1 MNTGKKEATTKDAI
15 MEAAE
20 AEFLEKG
27 FSNTKTT
34 AIAARAK
41 VTHAMLHYY
50 FGTKLNLFQTV
61 FNNKI
66 QFIAD
71 HLILKKEQN
80 LTFFETI
87 EDLIRSHFDFFSQN
101 IRLVTFI
108 YNEMIVSSENRDVL
122 LKILQPKF
130 TSVLAKI
137 ESLMEEEI
145 LRDAIHPVKPV
156 YLLLNIISLNIATFM
171 IFPVIKDAYPSDE
184 EYNRLLKERKESNVR
199 FIIQALK
206 K

>member
-1 MNTGKKEATTKDAI
+1 MGADKKEATTKEII

-20 AEFLEKG
+20 TEFLEKG
-27 FSNTKTT
+27 FSNAKTT

-80 LTFFETI
+80 LTFFEII

-108 YNEMIVSSENRDVL
+108 YNEMVVSTENRNVL

-130 TSVLAKI
+130 VSVLAKI
-137 ESLMEEEI
+137 EPLMEEEI
-145 LRDAIHPVKPV
+145 LRGVIHPVKPI
-156 YLLLNIISLNIATFM
+156 YLLLNIVSINITTFM
-171 IFPVIKDAYPSDE
+171 IFPLIKDVYLSDE
-184 EYNRLLKERKESNVR
+184 EYDRLLKERKESNVR
-199 FIIQALK
+199 FIMHALK

>member
-1 MNTGKKEATTKDAI
+1 MGADKKEATTKDII
-15 MEAAE
+15 MAAAE
-20 AEFLEKG
+20 TEFLEKG

-34 AIAARAK
+34 AIAARAN

-71 HLILKKEQN
+71 HLILKKEPN
-80 LTFFETI
+80 LTFFEII
-87 EDLIRSHFDFFSQN
+87 EDLIRFHFDFFSQN

-108 YNEMIVSSENRDVL
+108 YNEMMVSPENRDVL
-122 LKILQPKF
+122 LKILQPKLL
-130 TSVLAKI
+130 SVLAKI
-137 ESLMEEEI
+137 EPLMEEEI
-145 LRDAIHPVKPV
+145 LKGTIHPVKPI
-156 YLLLNIISLNIATFM
+156 YLLLNIVSINITTFM
-171 IFPVIKDAYPSDE
+171 IFPVIKDVYLLNE
-184 EYNRLLKERKESNVR
+184 EYDRLLKERKESNVR